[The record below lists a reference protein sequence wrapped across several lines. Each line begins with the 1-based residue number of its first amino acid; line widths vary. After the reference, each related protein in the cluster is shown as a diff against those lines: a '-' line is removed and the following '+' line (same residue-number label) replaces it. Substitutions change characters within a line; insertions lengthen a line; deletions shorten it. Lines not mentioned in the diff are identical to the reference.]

1 MGIALPPFLFFH
13 VAPIVSRLTPVKDS
27 GDGKFICELKHCKE
41 IMLPETPSVTW
52 YMREENLEIQVWL
65 SKRRHDAD
73 SNSRKRD
80 RLMGSA
86 FVDVSSMLISQQRK
100 HRQIRF
106 QSIKMFG

>member
-1 MGIALPPFLFFH
+1 
-13 VAPIVSRLTPVKDS
+13 
-27 GDGKFICELKHCKE
+27 
-41 IMLPETPSVTW
+41 MLPETPSVTW

-86 FVDVSSMLISQQRK
+86 FVDVSSILISQQRK
-100 HRQIRF
+100 RRQIRF